1 MPTKPMRSVVASVE
15 SRTKM
20 RRRPVLAK
28 QVEALAKKYAAMET
42 TGEPFGTVVIAEMGQ
57 KLKERGKDIIFCA
70 ESIIS
75 THTPDIVIDE
85 TQRNLRE
92 MAQGQEAPFLGLP
105 ELRRSICD
113 RFQGLYGER
122 VDWRDEVIVTSGS
135 MQAEYYLMAALINP
149 GDEVIVPVPSFFFD
163 IPVKLARGRCVYLRL
178 QASDNY
184 HHDERRFEK
193 LITKK
198 TKLIT
203 LCNPHNPTGRV
214 LTSEELAGIAELA
227 IKYDL
232 FVMHDQ
238 VYERIVFDGRPYT
251 PMVKFAREIGDRL
264 ISISSFSK
272 LFNMIN
278 YRLGYAIG
286 PPEVIRGMEMIQAFS
301 SMGIPSL
308 LQKGAVPALNRDFE
322 DKHILATI
330 ARLQK
335 ARDYAAARLGGLEG
349 VSMMKPEGT
358 NLLLIDVSSF
368 GMTSMEFCK
377 YLLREAGVACA
388 PGVAYHAEG
397 HVRISM
403 GSERS
408 EEAIDKIA
416 TAIQKLKAR
425 GP

>member
-1 MPTKPMRSVVASVE
+1 
-15 SRTKM
+15 
-20 RRRPVLAK
+20 
-28 QVEALAKKYAAMET
+28 
-42 TGEPFGTVVIAEMGQ
+42 
-57 KLKERGKDIIFCA
+57 
-70 ESIIS
+70 
-75 THTPDIVIDE
+75 
-85 TQRNLRE
+85 
-92 MAQGQEAPFLGLP
+92 
-105 ELRRSICD
+105 
-113 RFQGLYGER
+113 
-122 VDWRDEVIVTSGS
+122 
-135 MQAEYYLMAALINP
+135 
-149 GDEVIVPVPSFFFD
+149 
-163 IPVKLARGRCVYLRL
+163 
-178 QASDNY
+178 
-184 HHDERRFEK
+184 
-193 LITKK
+193 
-198 TKLIT
+198 
-203 LCNPHNPTGRV
+203 
-214 LTSEELAGIAELA
+214 
-227 IKYDL
+227 
-232 FVMHDQ
+232 
-238 VYERIVFDGRPYT
+238 
-251 PMVKFAREIGDRL
+251 
-264 ISISSFSK
+264 
-272 LFNMIN
+272 MIN

-349 VSMMKPEGT
+349 LSMMKPEGT
-358 NLLLIDVSSF
+358 NLLLVDVSSF

-377 YLLREAGVACA
+377 YLLRQAGVACA